1 MVSVEIVRYPSAV
14 YASLRL
20 FVVTSLHLRLHLGR
34 VPDRRSNPPTPRALH
49 LGRRRAPVVR
59 HHVPSLAVRRPP
71 PPRRRRQ
78 RRGLILKPAPNGMRR
93 AAHPH
98 RTRLVRGHGGRTGAV
113 AVVHRGRRAEHRG
126 GCRVGH
132 DAVVDVPAGVRVA
145 ALDFSHIRLGRA
157 QAPELCVKPRER
169 RHERGLL
176 HATPAAHAGIHVRRI
191 VVPRVVVHGR
201 TGWNREAV
209 RVQPLERSQ
218 KFGLLQRQR
227 RRGPRG

>member
-1 MVSVEIVRYPSAV
+1 MGVYPTAVRILPRRALSTLGGGAPQWSVTTSPASRYGGLPASTAAAAAGVDTQTCAERYAARCPPSQDSARTW
-14 YASLRL
+14 ARGAD
-20 FVVTSLHLRLHLGR
+20 RGR
-34 VPDRRSNPPTPRALH
+34 GRSAPRAACLTPR
-49 LGRRRAPVVR
+49 
-59 HHVPSLAVRRPP
+59 
-71 PPRRRRQ
+71 
-78 RRGLILKPAPNGMRR
+78 
-93 AAHPH
+93 
-98 RTRLVRGHGGRTGAV
+98 
-113 AVVHRGRRAEHRG
+113 